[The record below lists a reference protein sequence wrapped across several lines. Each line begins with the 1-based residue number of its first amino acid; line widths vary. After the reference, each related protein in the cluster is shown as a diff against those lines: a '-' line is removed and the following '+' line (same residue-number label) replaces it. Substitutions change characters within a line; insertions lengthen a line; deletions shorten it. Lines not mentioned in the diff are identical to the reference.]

1 MGNANKFA
9 YFHYSSLLLPADQSL
24 SFLTMLSSCTISLLL
39 KRYKAFFLRKS
50 YISAQEFQR
59 LIQSTVIHNYHS
71 RIMEK
76 FSHSFSS
83 INIYEF
89 FSVIITYSELNWQ
102 SKVSLLFE
110 LFDFDKSKLLTK
122 DELIILSKCFFK
134 GIQTLTNKKFQLPF
148 SVNSNSPHEF
158 IFEKLI
164 ATDGISQ
171 QQ

>member
-9 YFHYSSLLLPADQSL
+9 YFHYSSLLLPADESL
-24 SFLTMLSSCTISLLL
+24 SFLTKLSSSTITLLL
-39 KRYKAFFLRKS
+39 KRHKAFYLQKS
-50 YISAQEFQR
+50 YIPSQEFKR
-59 LIQSTVIHNYHS
+59 LIQSTIIQNYHN
-71 RIMEK
+71 RIIEK

-102 SKVSLLFE
+102 SKVSLLFK

-122 DELIILSKCFFK
+122 DELIILTKCFFK
-134 GIQTLTNKKFQLPF
+134 GVQTLTNKKFQLPY
-148 SVNSNSPHEF
+148 SVNSNSVHEY

-164 ATDGISQ
+164 ITDGISQ